1 MPRSII
7 YFQIAVS
14 HQAIGRAAREILSY
28 AELCTQLKPME
39 NWLAQ
44 FYQDWKT
51 APENVVQENIDALHW
66 NAFGSFLVVMLVV
79 ENGERAEVCSI
90 LILVKR

>member
-1 MPRSII
+1 
-7 YFQIAVS
+7 
-14 HQAIGRAAREILSY
+14 
-28 AELCTQLKPME
+28 ME